1 MYNCSQR
8 AAKTRQGLVR
18 HTALEAEM
26 ETIKAL
32 VASKGQKRKPENR
45 EKLVQAFKII
55 KKEEV
60 DA

>member
-1 MYNCSQR
+1 
-8 AAKTRQGLVR
+8 
-18 HTALEAEM
+18 M